1 MLEYLNRYGN
11 VSFSQAPMN
20 DVDLAIF
27 AELVYCPLER
37 IARPEGLSLEEL
49 PAALEQP
56 GEPDVTRGAF
66 SVSDAGPAAAASGA
80 GAGPAL

>member
-1 MLEYLNRYGN
+1 MLEYLNQYGN

-37 IARPEGLSLEEL
+37 IARP
-49 PAALEQP
+49 
-56 GEPDVTRGAF
+56 RAF
-66 SVSDAGPAAAASGA
+66 R
-80 GAGPAL
+80 